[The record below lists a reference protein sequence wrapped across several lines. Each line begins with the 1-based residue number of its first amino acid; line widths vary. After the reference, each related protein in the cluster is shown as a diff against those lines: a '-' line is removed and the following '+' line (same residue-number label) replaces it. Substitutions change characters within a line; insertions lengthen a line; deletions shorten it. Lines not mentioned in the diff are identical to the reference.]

1 MLKLNTMKVNS
12 LSIFFPAF
20 NDSESLP
27 ILIDK
32 AFKAASKITNN
43 FEVIVVDDG
52 STDDTYSVLKNM
64 QTSYLNLRIIHH
76 NKNIGYGGALI
87 SGFRNSKKDW
97 VFYTDGDSQY
107 DVQELPRLTNAVNE
121 NIDVVN
127 GYKIRRSDNLIRKFI
142 GSVYNFL
149 LHKLY
154 DLPISDVDCDFRLI
168 RRSIMKNIQLSSTSG
183 IICLE
188 LVLKLNKAGAR
199 FKEVGVHHY
208 KRQFGRSKFFKPQS
222 IIKTVIDNMLF
233 YFNS

>member
-1 MLKLNTMKVNS
+1 MKINS

-20 NDSESLP
+20 NDAESLP

-64 QTSYLNLRIIHH
+64 QTSYRNLRIIHH
-76 NKNIGYGGALI
+76 NKNIGYGGAII

-97 VFYTDGDSQY
+97 VFYTDGDGQY

-142 GSVYNFL
+142 GSVYNYF

-154 DLPISDVDCDFRLI
+154 NLPITDIDCDFRLI
-168 RRSIMKNIQLSSTSG
+168 RRSIMKNVQLSSTSG

-188 LVLKLNKAGAR
+188 LVLKLKKSGAR
-199 FKEVGVHHY
+199 FKEVGVNHY
-208 KRQFGRSKFFKPQS
+208 KRQFGGSKFFKPRS
-222 IIKTVIDNMLF
+222 IIKTIIDNMRF
-233 YFNS
+233 YFKFI